1 MNKIIQLIP
10 LGIFPVG
17 IMLITITQIAQAQAP
32 NSDNSQQ
39 ARIFRPLKI
48 SGSTKNTPSTQALE
62 RPGAYS
68 ALSVEYNLQSLD
80 SAIRTLPGVYTQMDG
95 SQGAV
100 NVNIRGLSGL
110 GRVNMMV
117 DGVSQSYYGISP
129 S

>member
-1 MNKIIQLIP
+1 MNKITQLIS

-32 NSDNSQQ
+32 NSGNSQQ

-80 SAIRTLPGVYTQMDG
+80 SAIRTLPGCIPKWMVAKGQSTLIFAG
-95 SQGAV
+95 SVAWGA
-100 NVNIRGLSGL
+100 
-110 GRVNMMV
+110 
-117 DGVSQSYYGISP
+117 
-129 S
+129 